1 MADDAPNVDEIRD
14 TVISQI
20 VDGGYVTAIP
30 IVILSLYLFV
40 QGYRRLSLITAIAG
54 AAIGYL
60 SASTLYPFIL
70 DLGLAITLDRFQ
82 LFSAMA
88 FAIIAVMITSMSIRL
103 LATGFAF
110 IVISNGIQLL
120 KNYGINP
127 ERGELLPGITAIIA
141 FFIGMSFRHILPPI
155 VAALLASIGLYVG
168 ACIILDLPME
178 YLNLE
183 SSLAPLLVIPS
194 VIVSLLV
201 QRWHK
206 KRNSP
211 DDIATNEARRQQ
223 QARGGDF
230 RGGDLRGP
238 RARGVLHLPLGNPP
252 PGRRVR
258 TGASERRRGGR
269 DGTGPRGRGG
279 SARW

>member
-1 MADDAPNVDEIRD
+1 MDRPIAVADDTPDVNEIRD
-14 TVISQI
+14 TVITQI
-20 VDGGYVTAIP
+20 VEGGYVTAIP
-30 IVILSLYLFV
+30 IIILSLYLFI

-60 SASTLYPFIL
+60 SASTLYSFAL
-70 DLGLAITLDRFQ
+70 ELGLVISLDRFQ
-82 LFSAMA
+82 LFAAMS

-103 LATGFAF
+103 LATGFVF

-127 ERGELLPGITAIIA
+127 ERGEFLPGITAIIA
-141 FFIGMSFRHILPPI
+141 FFVGMSFRHILPPI

-168 ACIILDLPME
+168 VCIVLDLPME

-211 DDIATNEARRQQ
+211 DDIATNEAQQHRQAVRRSHYHPELEVDTQW
-223 QARGGDF
+223 ARGG
-230 RGGDLRGP
+230 LRK
-238 RARGVLHLPLGNPP
+238 
-252 PGRRVR
+252 
-258 TGASERRRGGR
+258 
-269 DGTGPRGRGG
+269 
-279 SARW
+279 

>member
-1 MADDAPNVDEIRD
+1 MDSSLAMTDEAPNVDDIRD
-14 TVISQI
+14 TVITQI
-20 VDGGYVTAIP
+20 VEGGYVTAIP
-30 IVILSLYLFV
+30 IIVLSLYLFV

-60 SASTLYPFIL
+60 SASTLYPYVL
-70 DLGLAITLDRFQ
+70 DLGLAITLNRFQ
-82 LFSAMA
+82 LFAAMG

-103 LATGFAF
+103 LATGFVF

-141 FFIGMSFRHILPPI
+141 FFVGMSFRHILPPI
-155 VAALLASIGLYVG
+155 VAALLASIGLYIG
-168 ACIILDLPME
+168 TCIILDLPME

-194 VIVSLLV
+194 VIISLLV

-206 KRNSP
+206 KRNNP
-211 DDIATNEARRQQ
+211 DDIATNEVQQ
-223 QARGGDF
+223 QRQAVRRAHYHPELEVDTQWARGG
-230 RGGDLRGP
+230 LRK
-238 RARGVLHLPLGNPP
+238 
-252 PGRRVR
+252 
-258 TGASERRRGGR
+258 
-269 DGTGPRGRGG
+269 
-279 SARW
+279 

>member
-1 MADDAPNVDEIRD
+1 MVEDAPDVDNIRD
-14 TVISQI
+14 TVITQI
-20 VDGGYVTAIP
+20 VDGGYVTAVP
-30 IVILSLYLFV
+30 IVVLSLYLFV

-60 SASTLYPFIL
+60 SASTLYAYVL
-70 DLGLAITLDRFQ
+70 DLGLAVTLDRFQ

-103 LATGFAF
+103 LATGFVF

-141 FFIGMSFRHILPPI
+141 FFVGMSFRHILPPI

-168 ACIILDLPME
+168 TCIILELPME
-178 YLNLE
+178 YLDLE
-183 SSLAPLLVIPS
+183 SSLAPLLVIPC
-194 VIVSLLV
+194 VLVSLLV
-201 QRWHK
+201 QGWHK

-211 DDIATNEARRQQ
+211 EEVPRDVAKQQRRVVRRSNYHPELEVDTQW
-223 QARGGDF
+223 ARGG
-230 RGGDLRGP
+230 LRK
-238 RARGVLHLPLGNPP
+238 
-252 PGRRVR
+252 
-258 TGASERRRGGR
+258 
-269 DGTGPRGRGG
+269 
-279 SARW
+279 

>member
-1 MADDAPNVDEIRD
+1 MVDEGPDVNEIRD
-14 TVISQI
+14 TVITQI

-30 IVILSLYLFV
+30 IVVLSLYLFV

-60 SASTLYPFIL
+60 SASTLYPYVL
-70 DLGLAITLDRFQ
+70 ELGLAITLDRFQ

-103 LATGFAF
+103 LATGFVF

-141 FFIGMSFRHILPPI
+141 FFVGMSFQHILPPI

-168 ACIILDLPME
+168 GCILLDLPLE

-183 SSLAPLLVIPS
+183 SSLAPLSVIPF
-194 VIVSLLV
+194 VIISLLI

-211 DDIATNEARRQQ
+211 DNIATNEVRQQ
-223 QARGGDF
+223 RQAVRRSHYHPELEVDTQWARGG
-230 RGGDLRGP
+230 LRK
-238 RARGVLHLPLGNPP
+238 
-252 PGRRVR
+252 
-258 TGASERRRGGR
+258 
-269 DGTGPRGRGG
+269 
-279 SARW
+279 

>member
-1 MADDAPNVDEIRD
+1 MVDEGPDVNEIRD
-14 TVISQI
+14 TVITQI
-20 VDGGYVTAIP
+20 VDGGFVTAIP
-30 IVILSLYLFV
+30 IVVLSIYLFI

-60 SASTLYPFIL
+60 AAGALYPYAL
-70 DLGLAITLDRFQ
+70 ELGLAITLDRFQ
-82 LFSAMA
+82 LFSAMG
-88 FAIIAVMITSMSIRL
+88 FALISVMLTSMSIRL
-103 LATGFAF
+103 LATGFVF

-141 FFIGMSFRHILPPI
+141 FFVGMSFRHILPPI

-168 ACIILDLPME
+168 GCIILDMPME

-206 KRNSP
+206 RRNSP
-211 DDIATNEARRQQ
+211 DDIATNEIQQHRQAIRRSNYHPELQVDTQ
-223 QARGGDF
+223 WARGG
-230 RGGDLRGP
+230 LRK
-238 RARGVLHLPLGNPP
+238 
-252 PGRRVR
+252 
-258 TGASERRRGGR
+258 
-269 DGTGPRGRGG
+269 
-279 SARW
+279 

>member
-1 MADDAPNVDEIRD
+1 MVEDAPNVDNIRD
-14 TVISQI
+14 TVITQI
-20 VDGGYVTAIP
+20 VDGGYVTAVP
-30 IVILSLYLFV
+30 IVVLSLYLFV

-60 SASTLYPFIL
+60 SASTLYPYVL
-70 DLGLAITLDRFQ
+70 DLGLAVTLDRFQ

-103 LATGFAF
+103 LATGFVF

-141 FFIGMSFRHILPPI
+141 FFVGMSFRHILPPI

-168 ACIILDLPME
+168 TCIILELPME
-178 YLNLE
+178 YLDLE
-183 SSLAPLLVIPS
+183 SSLAPLLVIPC
-194 VIVSLLV
+194 VLVSLLV

-211 DDIATNEARRQQ
+211 EEVPRDAEKQQRRVVRRSNYHPELEVDTQW
-223 QARGGDF
+223 ARGG
-230 RGGDLRGP
+230 LRK
-238 RARGVLHLPLGNPP
+238 
-252 PGRRVR
+252 
-258 TGASERRRGGR
+258 
-269 DGTGPRGRGG
+269 
-279 SARW
+279 

>member
-1 MADDAPNVDEIRD
+1 MVDEGPDVNEIRD
-14 TVISQI
+14 TVITQI
-20 VDGGYVTAIP
+20 VEGGFVTAIP
-30 IVILSLYLFV
+30 IVVLSIYLFI

-60 SASTLYPFIL
+60 AAGALYPYAL
-70 DLGLAITLDRFQ
+70 ELGLAITLDRFQ
-82 LFSAMA
+82 LFSAMG
-88 FAIIAVMITSMSIRL
+88 FALISVMLTSMSIRL
-103 LATGFAF
+103 LATGFVF

-141 FFIGMSFRHILPPI
+141 FFVGMSFRHILPPI

-168 ACIILDLPME
+168 GCIILDMPME

-211 DDIATNEARRQQ
+211 DDIATNEIQQ
-223 QARGGDF
+223 QRQAIRRSNYHPELQVDTQWARGG
-230 RGGDLRGP
+230 LRK
-238 RARGVLHLPLGNPP
+238 
-252 PGRRVR
+252 
-258 TGASERRRGGR
+258 
-269 DGTGPRGRGG
+269 
-279 SARW
+279 

>member
-1 MADDAPNVDEIRD
+1 MDSMLAMTDDAPNVDDIRD
-14 TVISQI
+14 TVIAQI
-20 VDGGYVTAIP
+20 VEGGYVTAIP
-30 IVILSLYLFV
+30 IIVLSLYLFV

-60 SASTLYPFIL
+60 SASTLYPYVL
-70 DLGLAITLDRFQ
+70 DLGLAVTLNRFNRFQ
-82 LFSAMA
+82 LFAAMG
-88 FAIIAVMITSMSIRL
+88 FAIVAVMITSMSIRL
-103 LATGFAF
+103 LATGFVF

-141 FFIGMSFRHILPPI
+141 FFVGMSFRHILPPI

-206 KRNSP
+206 KRNNP
-211 DDIATNEARRQQ
+211 DDIATNEVQQ
-223 QARGGDF
+223 QRQAVRRAHYHPELEVDTQWARGG
-230 RGGDLRGP
+230 LRK
-238 RARGVLHLPLGNPP
+238 
-252 PGRRVR
+252 
-258 TGASERRRGGR
+258 
-269 DGTGPRGRGG
+269 
-279 SARW
+279 

>member
-1 MADDAPNVDEIRD
+1 MSAMADDAPNVDDIRD
-14 TVISQI
+14 TVITQI
-20 VDGGYVTAIP
+20 VEGGYVTAIP
-30 IVILSLYLFV
+30 IVVLSLYLFV

-60 SASTLYPFIL
+60 SASTLYPFVL
-70 DLGLAITLDRFQ
+70 ELGLAITLDRFQ

-103 LATGFAF
+103 LATGFVF

-141 FFIGMSFRHILPPI
+141 FFVGMSFRHILPPI

-168 ACIILDLPME
+168 GCIILDLPME

-194 VIVSLLV
+194 VIASLLV

-206 KRNSP
+206 KRNNP
-211 DDIATNEARRQQ
+211 DDIATNEVQQ
-223 QARGGDF
+223 QRQAVRRSHYHPELEVDTQWARGGI
-230 RGGDLRGP
+230 RK
-238 RARGVLHLPLGNPP
+238 
-252 PGRRVR
+252 
-258 TGASERRRGGR
+258 
-269 DGTGPRGRGG
+269 
-279 SARW
+279 